1 MIDMGI
7 ALLATVVGVACLMEM
22 VKSIVNAVHT
32 AKIRKNIGYGAEKD
46 YPIPSYVW
54 WIIAGV
60 LSGVGTFLALRAVGL
75 SEEPMTPLLTILLD
89 PWLLYVW
96 IPIVWWVQ
104 MQLDMQVIKKYAVP
118 ILKKALDKKLGVDD
132 D

>member
-22 VKSIVNAVHT
+22 VKSIINSVHI

-89 PWLLYVW
+89 PWFLYVW

>member
-1 MIDMGI
+1 MIDFLI
-7 ALLATVVGVACLMEM
+7 ALAVSAVGVACLMEM
-22 VKSIVNAVHT
+22 VKSITNYVHI

-75 SEEPMTPLLTILLD
+75 GEEPMTPLLTILLD

-118 ILKKALDKKLGVDD
+118 ILKKVLDRKLGVDD

>member
-22 VKSIVNAVHT
+22 VKSIINSVHI

-60 LSGVGTFLALRAVGL
+60 LSGVGTFLALRSVGL
-75 SEEPMTPLLTILLD
+75 GEEPMTPLLTILLD

-118 ILKKALDKKLGVDD
+118 ILKKVLDRKLGGG
-132 D
+132 

>member
-22 VKSIVNAVHT
+22 VKSIINSVHI

-60 LSGVGTFLALRAVGL
+60 LSGVGTFLALRSVGL
-75 SEEPMTPLLTILLD
+75 GEEPMTPLLTILLD

-118 ILKKALDKKLGVDD
+118 ILKKVLDRKLGVDD

>member
-1 MIDMGI
+1 MIDFLI
-7 ALLATVVGVACLMEM
+7 ALAVSAVGVACLMEM
-22 VKSIVNAVHT
+22 LKATVNGMRVAV
-32 AKIRKNIGYGAEKD
+32 IRKRIGYGAEKD

-54 WIIAGV
+54 WIVAGV

-118 ILKKALDKKLGVDD
+118 ILKKVLDRKLGVDD

>member
-22 VKSIVNAVHT
+22 VKSIINSVHI

-118 ILKKALDKKLGVDD
+118 ILKKVLDRKLGVDD